1 MICHATNFTPDNT
14 IHNFLSVHQTRN
26 QWIYECLETG
36 GVSMKANKIGW
47 NSLSFVKGVLDWLY
61 KRSNECDLHIQD
73 LIVIKDC
80 KNRLN
85 YLNRVGHET
94 ILMKSVIM
102 CCAVGDSVMA
112 PALFAFCF
120 VSCWGLGNLSHWH
133 DHDLREYEAGMLQ
146 RWRLLNGSESN
157 KLRQAETV
165 PWWKTMQQCSKDAE
179 RARCFGRTNLAT
191 RHDTQDSPYIVR
203 FRDVW
208 RWESRFIPL
217 ALEPILA
224 PTPENNR
231 PAEVLL
237 RSSMLHQYCSAW
249 RWDIPPNGN
258 SAFDRENDYQSI
270 DFPYLS
276 DKIMWYPASF
286 GAFLLRNPLPLQF
299 ASKICSQSTTQGLN
313 CLEEE
318 VEEQTT
324 CWILQDADEANPEE
338 CQKWDPK
345 LSGTGSV
352 AGMFKV
358 IHTRT

>member
-1 MICHATNFTPDNT
+1 MTVRSDKLQRFQRQWVQSICRACRVANYNGHNKADVPFFRTAMPWSAMQQISHQT
-14 IHNFLSVHQTRN
+14 IPYIIYHHFLSDHQTRN

-80 KNRLN
+80 KKRLN

-157 KLRQAETV
+157 KLRQAETL
-165 PWWKTMQQCSKDAE
+165 PWWKTMQIMQQRFAE
-179 RARCFGRTNLAT
+179 TVPRCFGRTNLAT
-191 RHDTQDSPYIVR
+191 RRPDTQDSPYKNVVR
-203 FRDVW
+203 LTVMFEDGPVH
-208 RWESRFIPL
+208 SPNH
-217 ALEPILA
+217 LEPILA
-224 PTPENNR
+224 PTPENHR
-231 PAEVLL
+231 PAEILL
-237 RSSMLHQYCSAW
+237 RNSMLHQSCSAW
-249 RWDIPPNGN
+249 RWDIPPNG
-258 SAFDRENDYQSI
+258 
-270 DFPYLS
+270 P
-276 DKIMWYPASF
+276 
-286 GAFLLRNPLPLQF
+286 
-299 ASKICSQSTTQGLN
+299 
-313 CLEEE
+313 
-318 VEEQTT
+318 
-324 CWILQDADEANPEE
+324 
-338 CQKWDPK
+338 KWQ
-345 LSGTGSV
+345 
-352 AGMFKV
+352 
-358 IHTRT
+358 